1 MLGKLFKHEFKASGR
16 LYLPIFIGVLF
27 CAIVERILV
36 EMESSVDDSIVLNIV
51 FGVITAIFVI
61 IIISVS
67 VSGQFISIYRFHK
80 SVFTDEGYLT
90 NTLPVKSSSIIIS
103 KLVVGVIYTIFS
115 YIILFVSGLIMV
127 AGDTLT
133 NAVNFIR
140 NGIGIENTQI
150 GLLDYV
156 FTLLSD
162 IPLTVVI
169 LIVLCIASLFF
180 NILMFY
186 ISFAIGNMANNKKV
200 LLSII
205 IYIGI
210 TNILSF
216 VTSGIVILIDDGINT
231 TGMQLISIVN
241 LVLAIILAVIVVLGL
256 IFYFITNKIMK
267 SKLNL
272 E

>member
-1 MLGKLFKHEFKASGR
+1 MLGKLLKHEFKASGR

-90 NTLPVKSSSIIIS
+90 NTLPVKSSSIIVS
-103 KLVVGVIYTIFS
+103 KLLIGVLYTILS
-115 YIILFVSGLIMV
+115 YIVLFVSGFIMV

-133 NAVNFIR
+133 NAIQFIKT
-140 NGIGIENTQI
+140 GIGIENTQV
-150 GLLDYV
+150 GLVEYIL
-156 FTLLSD
+156 TLISD
-162 IPLTVVI
+162 IPLTAVLVI
-169 LIVLCIASLFF
+169 ALIIASLFF

-186 ISFAIGNMANNKKV
+186 ISFAIGNMVNNKKV
-200 LLSII
+200 LLSVI

-210 TNILSF
+210 TNVLSF
-216 VTSGIVILIDDGINT
+216 VTSGIVILIDEGINT
-231 TGMQLISIVN
+231 AGMSLISVGN
-241 LVLAIILAVIVVLGL
+241 LTLAIILAVIVVLGL
-256 IFYFITNKIMK
+256 VFYFVTNKIMK